1 MFYFNYK
8 EIGVK
13 AGYQILSWGESQTQV
28 FHALSTVI
36 SYLPRSN
43 VLWWQTLELLSQTC
57 FLLLPSGS
65 YGYDRNCWFQAMM
78 IINIKNELPPSCL
91 IRSEEFNLMQRID
104 RRNASCTIKC
114 IINSLKVS
122 PVMPG
127 VKGIMVIARFLAI
140 HVKQTQCRWIWEKKR
155 DTSIRIRGT

>member
-1 MFYFNYK
+1 MHFFLLFNTVNVLFKKIKFKDSDLLPFKWSCFLQVADVVFSPSVCDLHLETRWISFSFCFKYK

-28 FHALSTVI
+28 FHAWSTII

-65 YGYDRNCWFQAMM
+65 YGYDRNCWFQYMM
-78 IINIKNELPPSCL
+78 IINIKINFPLPVWALCPKS
-91 IRSEEFNLMQRID
+91 
-104 RRNASCTIKC
+104 
-114 IINSLKVS
+114 
-122 PVMPG
+122 
-127 VKGIMVIARFLAI
+127 
-140 HVKQTQCRWIWEKKR
+140 
-155 DTSIRIRGT
+155 

>member
-8 EIGVK
+8 EIAVK
-13 AGYQILSWGESQTQV
+13 SGYQILSWGESQTQV
-28 FHALSTVI
+28 FHAWNTI
-36 SYLPRSN
+36 FYLPRSN
-43 VLWWQTLELLSQTC
+43 VLWWPTLELLSQTC

-78 IINIKNELPPSCL
+78 I
-91 IRSEEFNLMQRID
+91 
-104 RRNASCTIKC
+104 NASWTIKC

-122 PVMPG
+122 PVTPG

-155 DTSIRIRGT
+155 DTSIKMQD

>member
-1 MFYFNYK
+1 MFSRQMFVIPTFGSSVNV
-8 EIGVK
+8 IFVLFQLHRNRGVK

-28 FHALSTVI
+28 FHAISTVI

-78 IINIKNELPPSCL
+78 IINIKNELPSSCL
-91 IRSEEFNLMQRID
+91 G
-104 RRNASCTIKC
+104 
-114 IINSLKVS
+114 SL
-122 PVMPG
+122 
-127 VKGIMVIARFLAI
+127 R
-140 HVKQTQCRWIWEKKR
+140 KKLNW
-155 DTSIRIRGT
+155 

>member
-1 MFYFNYK
+1 MVDHIAETYSVAFVAFVAF
-8 EIGVK
+8 VK

-65 YGYDRNCWFQAMM
+65 YGYDRNCWFQYMM
-78 IINIKNELPPSCL
+78 IINIKIKFPLPVWALCPKS
-91 IRSEEFNLMQRID
+91 
-104 RRNASCTIKC
+104 
-114 IINSLKVS
+114 
-122 PVMPG
+122 
-127 VKGIMVIARFLAI
+127 
-140 HVKQTQCRWIWEKKR
+140 
-155 DTSIRIRGT
+155 